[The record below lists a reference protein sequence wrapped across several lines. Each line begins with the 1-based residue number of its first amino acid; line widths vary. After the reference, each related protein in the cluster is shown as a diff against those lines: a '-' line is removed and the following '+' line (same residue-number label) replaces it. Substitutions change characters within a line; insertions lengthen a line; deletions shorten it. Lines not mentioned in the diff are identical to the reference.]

1 MIATIKLL
9 NISIPSHVTIL
20 DVCSVCGVFIEI
32 GMDGYKPNFVINYLS
47 SVQFSCSV
55 VSDSVTP

>member
-1 MIATIKLL
+1 MKIVKK
-9 NISIPSHVTIL
+9 NIPVSGKIR
-20 DVCSVCGVFIEI
+20 VCVCVCVCVCGVFIEI